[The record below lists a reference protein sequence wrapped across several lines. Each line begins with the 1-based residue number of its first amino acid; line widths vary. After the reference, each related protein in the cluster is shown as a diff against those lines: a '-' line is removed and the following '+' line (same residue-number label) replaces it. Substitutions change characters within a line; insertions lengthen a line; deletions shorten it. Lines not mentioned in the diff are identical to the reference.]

1 MGARMRKLMLV
12 VVVVLGAA
20 FAVVRVGLSSTH
32 AAPVW
37 VSISA
42 PADYYGV
49 NAQLAFAAGSQRRWR
64 AAAAQI
70 ARLGVGTVRR
80 DAFWS
85 AIEPSP
91 PLDGRHRYRWR
102 ATDRLVAALAASGLR
117 WYPIVDYGTP
127 WASGGGWKAPPVGGH
142 VADYGALAGALARR
156 YGPGGRF
163 WRTHPRLRSVP
174 VQNYEIWNEPN
185 VRRFW
190 LGRSDAA
197 SRLGAMYIAAR
208 ERIRAVDPSARVVL
222 GGLSA
227 IHVGAFM
234 RALVR
239 DHPGLVGQL
248 DAVAL
253 HPYGGGPDG
262 GLQVTYERIRLLR
275 TVLDRLFPAAEVPI
289 EITETGWAVP
299 PVPES
304 WRARRLRQLALEL
317 PRSDCDVTRFIV
329 HTWTSPDAGASPEGW
344 FGIARPDGTP
354 RPSGRALRA
363 GIAALRR
370 PVRARQVRICH

>member
-1 MGARMRKLMLV
+1 MRKLMLV
-12 VVVVLGAA
+12 GVVVVGAA

-32 AAPVW
+32 VAPVW
-37 VSISA
+37 ITVAA

-49 NAQLAFAAGSQRRWR
+49 NAQLAFAAGSERHWR
-64 AAAAQI
+64 ASAAQI

-91 PLDGRHRYRWR
+91 PRQGRHSYRWH

-117 WYPIVDYGTP
+117 WYPIVNYGTP
-127 WASGGGWKAPPVGGH
+127 WASGGDWKGPPVGGH
-142 VADYGALAGALARR
+142 VADYGSFAGALARR
-156 YGPGGRF
+156 FGPGGRF
-163 WRTHPRLRSVP
+163 WRTHPRLPAVP
-174 VQNYEIWNEPN
+174 VQDYEVWNEPN
-185 VRRFW
+185 VARFW
-190 LGRSDAA
+190 TSRADAP
-197 SRLGAMYIAAR
+197 SRLGAMYLAAR
-208 ERIRAVDPSARVVL
+208 AAIGAHDPSARVVL

-227 IHVGAFM
+227 IRVGGFM

-239 DHPGLVGQL
+239 DHPGLVGQVN
-248 DAVAL
+248 AVAL

-262 GLQVTYERIRLLR
+262 GLQVTYDRIRLLR
-275 TVLDRLFPAAEVPI
+275 SVLDRLFPAARVPI

-329 HTWTSPDAGASPEGW
+329 HTWTSADAGRSPESW
-344 FGIARPDGTP
+344 FGIARPDGTL
-354 RPSGRALRA
+354 RPSGRAFRA
-363 GIAALRR
+363 GIAATRT
-370 PVRARQVRICH
+370 PVPVEQLRICH